1 MRKNLK
7 NAGFK
12 LVTSSDSFEL
22 WVTPK
27 TGRVCYIGR
36 YDAVASAIATNGGI
50 TVDKDAPIEAVIHQL
65 NSDEHYLIDKML

>member
-12 LVTSSDSFEL
+12 LVTSSNSFEL

-36 YDAVASAIATNGGI
+36 YDAIATAISMNGGI
-50 TVDKDAPIEAVIHQL
+50 TVDSDAPIEAVIHQL